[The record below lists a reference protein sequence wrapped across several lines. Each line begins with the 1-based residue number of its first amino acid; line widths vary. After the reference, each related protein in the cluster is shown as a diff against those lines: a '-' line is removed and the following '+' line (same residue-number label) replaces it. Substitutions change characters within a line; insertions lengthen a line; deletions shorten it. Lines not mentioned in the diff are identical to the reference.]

1 MLVEFSLANY
11 RSFHKVQTISFK
23 ATGLVSEDRNVD
35 ETNVVGE
42 GKNRVLKMVGLYG
55 ANASGKSNLIKGL
68 SFFQEMVQS
77 SLESDELAA
86 AGVNPFKL
94 SEQKE
99 NDSGFF
105 QIILLIDGHKYRYG
119 FTLDDDAKIQAEW
132 LFGPAEKNETYYFK
146 RDKGEVTCNADWFKE
161 GASLPYDKLRA
172 DALFLTFSASYDGEI
187 SRMVKEYIT
196 RKIRI
201 DNSDVIRM
209 GTLRRIR
216 FMTPRTFTDSLIAT
230 GKKDVVL
237 QWMKEAG
244 LVYSDVTLKRIG
256 IDKASEHNRIIF
268 SKNTYGSDGGIKGK
282 AEMDLDLDESEGTR
296 KFYAYIGDLYDIFK
310 QGGIFVSDEVDSSF
324 HPSLLRKLI
333 TLFQNSDVNKANAQL
348 LFTSHDTNLMKPD
361 YMRRDQFYFA
371 EKTITEETR
380 LYSLSDLKGIR
391 NNADF
396 AAQYL
401 AGFYGALPQLGNYL
415 EEKSED
421 KNISSIQ
428 PK

>member
-1 MLVEFSLANY
+1 MIIEFSLANY
-11 RSFHKVQTISFK
+11 RSFHSVQTISFK
-23 ATGLVSEDRNVD
+23 ATGLVSEDKDVD
-35 ETNVVGE
+35 EANVMGE
-42 GKNRVLKMVGLYG
+42 GKNRVLKMIGLYG

-68 SFFQEMVQS
+68 SFFQAMVQS
-77 SLESDELAA
+77 SLESDRLAA
-86 AGVNPFKL
+86 FGVNPFKL

-99 NDSGFF
+99 EDLGYF
-105 QIILLIDGHKYRYG
+105 QIILLIGNNKYRYG
-119 FTLDDDAKIQAEW
+119 FTLDDNANIQSEW
-132 LFGPAEKNETYYFK
+132 LFGPAGKNETYYFK
-146 RDKGEVTCNADWFKE
+146 RDKGGVTSNADWFKE
-161 GASLPYDKLRA
+161 GASLPYDKLRT
-172 DALFLTFSASYDGEI
+172 DALFLTFSASYDGET
-187 SRMVKEYIT
+187 SRMIKEFIT
-196 RKIRI
+196 RKIRM
-201 DNSDVIRM
+201 DNSDLFRFNDIIR
-209 GTLRRIR
+209 GTVRGS
-216 FMTPRTFTDSLIAT
+216 RTVTDSLIAE

-244 LVYSDVTLKRIG
+244 LIYNDVTLRKIEITKNLIRS
-256 IDKASEHNRIIF
+256 KVIF
-268 SKNTYGSDGGIKGK
+268 SKNTYDTDGGVKGK
-282 AEMDLDLDESEGTR
+282 TEMDLDLDESEGTK
-296 KFYAYIGDLYDIFK
+296 KFYAYIGDLYDIFNE
-310 QGGIFVSDEVDSSF
+310 GGVFVSDEVDSSF

-333 TLFQNSDVNKANAQL
+333 TLFQNSDVNNANAQL

-415 EEKSED
+415 EEKAED

-428 PK
+428 SR